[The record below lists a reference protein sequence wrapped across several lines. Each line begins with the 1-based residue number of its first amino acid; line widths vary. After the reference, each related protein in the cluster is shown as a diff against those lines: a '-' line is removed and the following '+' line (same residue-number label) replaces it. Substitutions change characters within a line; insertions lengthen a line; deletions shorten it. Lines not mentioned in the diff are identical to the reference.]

1 VEVAPVVVAEEPL
14 ARAEGAVAVA
24 HRLLRDPA
32 AVVKL
37 LRNNP

>member
-1 VEVAPVVVAEEPL
+1 MEVAPVVVAEEPR

-32 AVVKL
+32 AVKL